1 VIVERLPQIP
11 QKPPAIILERWMP
24 YKPMKRKVVFEK
36 AKDNAREHVKP
47 RNLIVA
53 WESPKVTVVQNLKHL
68 GCVRTNPK
76 DYIDKYGDAL
86 KNSKEIY
93 KCVKEISPDITLLS
107 DEDYNRE
114 QVKFRYEL
122 EGDLE
127 ALKYVDLDKEGLSE
141 YKEYLR
147 VEHEH
152 VQAKITAQSKTINKE
167 LDKDLSSLT
176 LPFTTISNND
186 NNKYS
191 ESCVSS
197 SGQTES
203 INELTIPSSLSDDL
217 DILIEQIFELLDR
230 KETGYIKYA
239 QAESFFT
246 KLNNDLNGEK
256 SQKKSIVDYFKSVN
270 VANEKINLNEFK
282 KIFLNIKFNEI
293 D

>member
-1 VIVERLPQIP
+1 
-11 QKPPAIILERWMP
+11 MP
-24 YKPMKRKVVFEK
+24 YKPMKRKVIFEK
-36 AKDNAREHVKP
+36 AKDNDRVNHVKP

-76 DYIDKYGDAL
+76 DYIDKYGDSL
-86 KNSKEIY
+86 KNTKEIY

-107 DEDYNRE
+107 DEDYNRD

-122 EGDLE
+122 EGDIE
-127 ALKYVDLDKEGLSE
+127 ALKYVDLEKEGLSE
-141 YKEYLR
+141 YKEYLS
-147 VEHEH
+147 EQED
-152 VQAKITAQSKTINKE
+152 VQAKAATTTVQSKTLNKE
-167 LDKDLSSLT
+167 LDRDLSSLP
-176 LPFTTISNND
+176 LSFTTISND
-186 NNKYS
+186 NRFS

-197 SGQTES
+197 SGGLTQS

-230 KETGYIKYA
+230 KETGYIRYA

-256 SQKKSIVDYFKSVN
+256 SQKKSIVDYFKSIN
-270 VANEKINLNEFK
+270 VASEKINLNDFK
-282 KIFLNIKFNEI
+282 KIFLNIKLNEI